1 MSEQQISTLGYLRLN
16 QIIGDKKQNIPPI
29 IPVGRTTWFRGV
41 KDGLYPQPIKL
52 SKRTIA
58 WRAEEIQKLVED
70 LAENKH
76 EI

>member
-1 MSEQQISTLGYLRLN
+1 MRRAIKRFV
-16 QIIGDKKQNIPPI
+16 IGDKKQNIPPI
-29 IPVGRTTWFRGV
+29 IPVGRTTWLRGV

-70 LAENKH
+70 LSENKH

>member
-1 MSEQQISTLGYLRLN
+1 MSQQQISTLGYLRLN
-16 QIIGDKKQNIPPI
+16 QIIGDKKLNIPPI
-29 IPVGRTTWFRGV
+29 IPVCRTTWFRGI

-58 WRAEEIQKLVED
+58 WRAEEIQKLVEE
-70 LAENKH
+70 LMETKH

>member
-29 IPVGRTTWFRGV
+29 IPVGRTTWLRGV

-70 LAENKH
+70 LSENKH